1 MRKLCAVAAL
11 VIAVACVFAASV
23 VHAAGRV
30 CMSADTFSFGQQEVG
45 SSASQSMVV
54 ANCGDAP
61 FNFTD
66 VGPDAA
72 NKPGF
77 RIVTSC
83 TTGTGLAPGA
93 QCGATVYFEP
103 KAPGQVSGGLWFH
116 NTTSTPDLL
125 LTFYGRGIDA
135 QAGTATLEFAPALAD
150 FGSQRIGIETG
161 AIVVA
166 LNNVGAAALV
176 PSAFV
181 LNGADPY
188 DFRGEMGSGA
198 DACGIGKPIAP
209 GGSCTLQLYFA
220 PQAVGARAATLV
232 VDAPQ
237 LATLAFFTLE
247 GTGVDAS
254 STIPVIE
261 YHDSADDQYFLT
273 ADASEIALLDS
284 GGLGPDWSRTGVT
297 FGAWS
302 PEATD
307 TGALPVCRFF
317 GVPGVGPE
325 SHFYTAYPSECAA
338 VRNNPYWIEEG
349 VTFREMLPSNGVCAD
364 GFDTVQRLW
373 KPGAAVVDTRHRYV
387 IDPSIASAMQAQGW
401 VLEGPVFCAP
411 SSP

>member
-1 MRKLCAVAAL
+1 MSKVCAILAL
-11 VIAVACVFAASV
+11 VVMLACALAAPSV
-23 VHAAGRV
+23 LAAPRV
-30 CMSADTFSFGQQEVG
+30 CMSADTFSFGQQQVG
-45 SSASQSMVV
+45 SSTSQSMVV
-54 ANCGDAP
+54 ADCGDAS
-61 FNFTD
+61 FGFTD

-83 TTGTGLAPGA
+83 TTGMTLEPGA

-135 QAGTATLEFAPALAD
+135 QAGTATPEFAPALAD
-150 FGSQRIGIETG
+150 FGSQQIGVETG
-161 AIVVA
+161 PLVVA
-166 LNNVGAAALV
+166 LHNVGAAPLV
-176 PSAFV
+176 PSALV
-181 LNGADPY
+181 LNGTDPY
-188 DFRGEMGSGA
+188 DFRGETGNGSG
-198 DACGIGKPIAP
+198 ACGIGIPIAP

-220 PQAVGARAATLV
+220 PQATGLRMATLV

-247 GTGVDAS
+247 GTGIDAS

-261 YHDSADDQYFLT
+261 YHDGADDQYFLT
-273 ADASEIALLDS
+273 ADANEISLLDT

-297 FGAWS
+297 FGAWPVDAS
-302 PEATD
+302 DAL
-307 TGALPVCRFF
+307 ALPVCRFF
-317 GVPGVGPE
+317 GVPGVGPD
-325 SHFYTAYPSECAA
+325 SHFYTAYPSECDA

-349 VTFREMLPSNGVCAD
+349 VTFREMLPVSGACAD
-364 GFDTVQRLW
+364 GFDTVKRLW
-373 KPGAAVVDTRHRYV
+373 KPGTAVVDTRHRYV

-411 SSP
+411 SSQ